1 MALDSDMQN
10 PDGSLYVSFYKRAVE
25 IADETAAQGRP
36 IYKECDF
43 VRIMVPGNSLSEI
56 DTIAR
61 DDHKQRFPVQWARYV
76 NTQGEA
82 TQQEGTPIKEW
93 PLISVSQAEELRG
106 LKFYTVES
114 IANASDLM
122 VQKIGMIA
130 GMSPY
135 QLREKAQKF
144 LNLAKETAE
153 VNKKDEEIAQLKA
166 ENDKIRAETDAKL
179 AQMQEQMAAI
189 LAAVGEK
196 KPKARKAKVVEE
208 A

>member
-1 MALDSDMQN
+1 MAIDSDIGN
-10 PDGSLYVSFYKRAVE
+10 ADNSLYVTFYKKAVE

-36 IYKECDF
+36 IFRECDF

-61 DDHKQRFPVQWARYV
+61 EDHKNRFPVQWARYV
-76 NTQGEA
+76 NTQGESENI
-82 TQQEGTPIKEW
+82 QGTPIKEW
-93 PLISVSQAEELRG
+93 PLVSVSQAEELRG

-114 IANASDLM
+114 IANASDL
-122 VQKIGMIA
+122 VIQKIGMAA

-135 QLREKAQKF
+135 EFRNKAKTF
-144 LNLAKETAE
+144 LNLANETAE
-153 VNKKDEEIAQLKA
+153 IAKKEEQITHLQE
-166 ENDKIRAETDAKL
+166 ENAKIRAETDAKL
-179 AQMQEQMAAI
+179 AQMQDQMAAI

>member
-1 MALDSDMQN
+1 MAINSDVQN
-10 PDGSLYVSFYKRAVE
+10 PDGSLYVSFYKKAVE

-36 IYKECDF
+36 IFRECDF

-61 DDHKQRFPVQWARYV
+61 EDHKNRFPVQWARYI

-82 TQQEGTPIKEW
+82 TQEQGTPIKEW
-93 PLISVSQAEELRG
+93 PLVSVSQAEELRG

-114 IANASDLM
+114 IANASDLT
-122 VQKIGMIA
+122 VQKIGMAA

-135 QLREKAQKF
+135 EFRNKAKAF
-144 LNLAKETAE
+144 LNLANETAE
-153 VNKKDEEIAQLKA
+153 VAKKDEQITHLQE
-166 ENDKIRAETDAKL
+166 ENAKIRAETDAKL

>member
-1 MALDSDMQN
+1 MAIDSDIQN
-10 PDGSLYVSFYKRAVE
+10 PDNSLYVSFYKRAVE

-36 IYKECDF
+36 IYRECDF

-82 TQQEGTPIKEW
+82 THEQGTPIKEW

-122 VQKIGMIA
+122 LQKIGMIA

-135 QLREKAQKF
+135 QFRDKAKTF
-144 LNLAKETAE
+144 LNLANETAE

>member
-1 MALDSDMQN
+1 MAIDSDIQN
-10 PDGSLYVSFYKRAVE
+10 PDNSLYVSFYKRAVE

-36 IYKECDF
+36 IYRECDF

-82 TQQEGTPIKEW
+82 THEQGTPIKEW

-122 VQKIGMIA
+122 LQKIGMIA

-135 QLREKAQKF
+135 QFRDKDKTF
-144 LNLAKETAE
+144 LNLANETAE

>member
-1 MALDSDMQN
+1 MAIDSDIGN
-10 PDGSLYVSFYKRAVE
+10 ADNSLYVTFYKKAVE

-36 IYKECDF
+36 IYRECDF

-61 DDHKQRFPVQWARYV
+61 EDHKNRFPVQWARYV
-76 NTQGEA
+76 NTQGESENI
-82 TQQEGTPIKEW
+82 QGTPITEW
-93 PLISVSQAEELRG
+93 PLVSVSQAEELRG

-114 IANASDLM
+114 IANASDL
-122 VQKIGMIA
+122 VIQKIGMAA

-135 QLREKAQKF
+135 EFRNKAKTF
-144 LNLAKETAE
+144 LNLANETAE
-153 VNKKDEEIAQLKA
+153 IAKKEEQITHLQE
-166 ENDKIRAETDAKL
+166 ENAKIRAETDAKL
-179 AQMQEQMAAI
+179 AQMQDQMAAI

>member
-1 MALDSDMQN
+1 MALDSDIQN

-36 IYKECDF
+36 IYRECDF
-43 VRIMVPGNSLSEI
+43 VKIMVPGNSLSEI

-76 NTQGEA
+76 NSQGEA
-82 TQQEGTPIKEW
+82 TQAQGTPITEW
-93 PLISVSQAEELRG
+93 PLVSVSQAEELRG

-114 IANASDLM
+114 VANASDLM
-122 VQKIGMIA
+122 VQKIGMVA

-135 QLREKAQKF
+135 QFREKAQKF
-144 LNLAKETAE
+144 LNLADETAK
-153 VNKKDEEIAQLKA
+153 VNEKDEQIAQLKA

>member
-1 MALDSDMQN
+1 MAIDSDMQN
-10 PDGSLYVSFYKRAVE
+10 PDASLYVTFYKRAVE

-36 IYKECDF
+36 IFKECDF

-61 DDHKQRFPVQWARYV
+61 DDHKQRFPVQWARYI

-82 TQQEGTPIKEW
+82 DNVVGTPIKEW
-93 PLISVSQAEELRG
+93 PLVSVSQAEELRG

-114 IANASDLM
+114 IANASDLII
-122 VQKIGMIA
+122 QKIGMIA

-135 QLREKAQKF
+135 EFRNKAKAF
-144 LNLAKETAE
+144 LNLANETAE
-153 VNKKDEEIAQLKA
+153 ASKKDEEIAQLKA

>member
-1 MALDSDMQN
+1 MAINSDVQN
-10 PDGSLYVSFYKRAVE
+10 PDSSLYVTFYKRAVE

-36 IYKECDF
+36 IYRECDF

-61 DDHKQRFPVQWARYV
+61 EDHKNRFPVQWARYI

-82 TQQEGTPIKEW
+82 SQEQGTPIKEW
-93 PLISVSQAEELRG
+93 PLVSVSQAEELRG

-114 IANASDLM
+114 IANASDLT
-122 VQKIGMIA
+122 VQKIGMVA

-135 QLREKAQKF
+135 EFRNKAKAF
-144 LNLAKETAE
+144 LNLASETAE
-153 VNKKDEEIAQLKA
+153 VAKKEEQITHLQE
-166 ENDKIRAETDAKL
+166 ENAKIRAETDAKL

>member
-1 MALDSDMQN
+1 MAINSDLQN
-10 PDGSLYVSFYKRAVE
+10 PDSSLYVTFYKRAVE

-36 IYKECDF
+36 IYRECDF
-43 VRIMVPGNSLSEI
+43 VRIMIPGNSLSEI

-61 DDHKQRFPVQWARYV
+61 EDHKNRFPVQWARYI

-82 TQQEGTPIKEW
+82 SQEQGTPITEW
-93 PLISVSQAEELRG
+93 PLVSVSQAEELRG

-114 IANASDLM
+114 IANASDLA
-122 VQKIGMIA
+122 VQKIGMAA

-135 QLREKAQKF
+135 EFRNKAKAF
-144 LNLAKETAE
+144 LNLASETAE
-153 VNKKDEEIAQLKA
+153 ASKKDEQITHLQE
-166 ENDKIRAETDAKL
+166 ENAKIRAETDAKL

>member
-1 MALDSDMQN
+1 MAIDSDIGN
-10 PDGSLYVSFYKRAVE
+10 ADNSLYVTFYKKAVE

-36 IYKECDF
+36 IFRECDF

-61 DDHKQRFPVQWARYV
+61 EDHKNRFPVQWARYV
-76 NTQGEA
+76 NTQGESENI
-82 TQQEGTPIKEW
+82 QGTPITEW
-93 PLISVSQAEELRG
+93 PLVSVSQAEELRG

-114 IANASDLM
+114 IANASDL
-122 VQKIGMIA
+122 VIQKIGMAA

-135 QLREKAQKF
+135 EFRNKAKTF
-144 LNLAKETAE
+144 LNLANETAE
-153 VNKKDEEIAQLKA
+153 IAKKEEQITQLQE
-166 ENDKIRAETDAKL
+166 ENAKIRAETDAKL
-179 AQMQEQMAAI
+179 AQMQDQMAAI

>member
-1 MALDSDMQN
+1 MAINSDLQN
-10 PDGSLYVSFYKRAVE
+10 PDSSLYVTFYKRAVE

-36 IYKECDF
+36 IYRECDF
-43 VRIMVPGNSLSEI
+43 VRIMIPGNSLSEI

-61 DDHKQRFPVQWARYV
+61 EDHKNRFPVQWARYI

-82 TQQEGTPIKEW
+82 SQEQGTPITEW
-93 PLISVSQAEELRG
+93 PLVSVSQAEELRG

-114 IANASDLM
+114 IANASDLA
-122 VQKIGMIA
+122 VQKIGMAA

-135 QLREKAQKF
+135 EFRNKAKAF
-144 LNLAKETAE
+144 LNLANETAE
-153 VNKKDEEIAQLKA
+153 ASKKDEQITHLQE
-166 ENDKIRAETDAKL
+166 ENAKIKAETDAKL
-179 AQMQEQMAAI
+179 VQMQEQMAAI

>member
-1 MALDSDMQN
+1 MAINSDLQN
-10 PDGSLYVSFYKRAVE
+10 PDGSLYVTFYKRAVE

-36 IYKECDF
+36 IFKECDF

-61 DDHKQRFPVQWARYV
+61 EDHKNRFPVQWARYI

-82 TQQEGTPIKEW
+82 SQEEGTPIKEW
-93 PLISVSQAEELRG
+93 PLVSVSQAEELRG

-114 IANASDLM
+114 IANASDLT
-122 VQKIGMIA
+122 VQKIGMAA

-135 QLREKAQKF
+135 EFRNKAKAF
-144 LNLAKETAE
+144 LNLANETAE
-153 VNKKDEEIAQLKA
+153 ASKKDEQITHLQE
-166 ENDKIRAETDAKL
+166 ENAKIRAETDAKL

>member
-1 MALDSDMQN
+1 MAINSDVQN
-10 PDGSLYVSFYKRAVE
+10 PDSSLYVSFYKKAVE

-36 IYKECDF
+36 IYRECDF

-61 DDHKQRFPVQWARYV
+61 EDHKNRFPVAWARYI

-82 TQQEGTPIKEW
+82 SQEEGTPIKEW

-114 IANASDLM
+114 IANASDLT
-122 VQKIGMIA
+122 VQKIGMAA

-135 QLREKAQKF
+135 EFRNKAKAF
-144 LNLAKETAE
+144 LNLANETAE
-153 VNKKDEEIAQLKA
+153 VAKKDEQITHLQE
-166 ENDKIRAETDAKL
+166 ENAKIRAETDAKL

>member
-1 MALDSDMQN
+1 MAIDSDMQN
-10 PDGSLYVSFYKRAVE
+10 PDGSLYVNFYKRAVE

-36 IYKECDF
+36 IYRECDF

-61 DDHKQRFPVQWARYV
+61 DDHKQRFPVQWARYI

-114 IANASDLM
+114 IANSSDLM

-144 LNLAKETAE
+144 LNLAKESAD
-153 VNKKDEEIAQLKA
+153 VNKKDEEIAQLRA

>member
-1 MALDSDMQN
+1 MAIDSDMQN

-82 TQQEGTPIKEW
+82 NQEQGTPIKEW
-93 PLISVSQAEELRG
+93 PLVSVSQAEELRG

-135 QLREKAQKF
+135 QFRDKAKAF
-144 LNLAKETAE
+144 LNLANETAE

>member
-10 PDGSLYVSFYKRAVE
+10 PDNSLYVSFYKRAVE
-25 IADETAAQGRP
+25 IKDETAAQGRP

-82 TQQEGTPIKEW
+82 QDIVGTPIKEW
-93 PLISVSQAEELRG
+93 PLVSVSQAEELRG

-114 IANASDLM
+114 IANASDAII
-122 VQKIGMIA
+122 QKIGMVA

-135 QLREKAQKF
+135 EFRNKAKAF
-144 LNLAKETAE
+144 LNLANETAE
-153 VNKKDEEIAQLKA
+153 ASKKDEEIAQLKA

-179 AQMQEQMAAI
+179 AQMQEQMTAI
-189 LAAVGEK
+189 LAAVAEK
-196 KPKARKAKVVEE
+196 KPKTRKPKVVEE

>member
-1 MALDSDMQN
+1 MALNSDMQN
-10 PDGSLYVSFYKRAVE
+10 PDNSLYVSFYKRAVE

-36 IYKECDF
+36 IFRECDF
-43 VRIMVPGNSLSEI
+43 VRIMVPGNALSEI

-61 DDHKQRFPVQWARYV
+61 DDHKNRFPVQWARYI
-76 NTQGEA
+76 NNQGES
-82 TQQEGTPIKEW
+82 TQEQGTPIKEW
-93 PLISVSQAEELRG
+93 PLVSVSQAEELRG
-106 LKFYTVES
+106 LKFYTVEA
-114 IANASDLM
+114 IANASDTTL
-122 VQKIGMIA
+122 QKIGMVA

-135 QLREKAQKF
+135 EFRNKAKAF
-144 LNLAKETAE
+144 LNLANETAE
-153 VNKKDEEIAQLKA
+153 ASKKDEQITQLQE
-166 ENDKIRAETDAKL
+166 ENAKIRAETDAKL

>member
-1 MALDSDMQN
+1 MAINSDLQN
-10 PDGSLYVSFYKRAVE
+10 PDSSLYVTFYKRAVE

-36 IYKECDF
+36 IYRECDF
-43 VRIMVPGNSLSEI
+43 VRIMIPGNSLSEI

-61 DDHKQRFPVQWARYV
+61 EDHKNRFPVQWARYI

-82 TQQEGTPIKEW
+82 SQEQGTPITEW
-93 PLISVSQAEELRG
+93 PLVSVSQAEELRG

-114 IANASDLM
+114 IANASDLA
-122 VQKIGMIA
+122 VQKIGMAA

-135 QLREKAQKF
+135 EFRNKAKAF
-144 LNLAKETAE
+144 LNLANETAE
-153 VNKKDEEIAQLKA
+153 ASKKDEQITHLQE
-166 ENDKIRAETDAKL
+166 ENAKIRAETDAKL